1 MLLLGVNPIHLTL
14 LYSDS
19 YYYVR
24 KTESSIEEGQ
34 AGKSESV
41 PGGKERNALAID

>member
-1 MLLLGVNPIHLTL
+1 MLLLGVIPIHLNIL
-14 LYSDS
+14 FSYS

-41 PGGKERNALAID
+41 PAAKERNALAID